1 MRESEFRFRR
11 RRSYEAVERWIG
23 EESPATAVSAT
34 DARRYRRRRRRRRR
48 IVVNE
53 WSGGEKDCFS

>member
-1 MRESEFRFRR
+1 MQESEFRFRR
-11 RRSYEAVERWIG
+11 RRSFEVAERWFG

-34 DARRYRRRRRRRRR
+34 DARRYRLRHRRR
-48 IVVNE
+48 IVVDE